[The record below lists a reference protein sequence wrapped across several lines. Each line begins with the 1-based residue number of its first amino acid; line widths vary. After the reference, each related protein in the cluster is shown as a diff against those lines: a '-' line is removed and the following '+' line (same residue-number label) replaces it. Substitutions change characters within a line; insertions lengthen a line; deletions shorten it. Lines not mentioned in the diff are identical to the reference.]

1 METKTCTKCFIE
13 KPFSDFYK
21 AKLGKYGLTSICKTC
36 SNAATKIWND
46 NNKERV
52 KENQRKYVAANRE
65 KVREKDRKYKH
76 THRELVNERSKIY
89 KQTHP
94 EKVKKYKDEHREQ
107 DNLRA
112 RKRYAKNIE
121 KERQRSREK
130 YIRNKAQKQEYQKK
144 YFAERPGLRQ
154 ERKRTRRA
162 REKQAEGNITK
173 KEWNELVDRF
183 NHTCLRCGRTN
194 IKLTLDHVIPLTCGG
209 SHTIDNAQPLCGSC
223 NSIKHTNIIDYRQQA
238 HPD

>member
-13 KPFSDFYK
+13 KQLSDFYK
-21 AKLGKYGLTSICKTC
+21 AKLGKYGLTAICKTC

-107 DNLRA
+107 DNLYHRI
-112 RKRYAKNIE
+112 RYAENIE
-121 KERQRSREK
+121 KERQRSKDK
-130 YIRNKAQKQEYQKK
+130 YIRDKVHVQEYNKNYHATHQ
-144 YFAERPGLRQ
+144 GLRQ
-154 ERKRTRRA
+154 EYKRKYRA
-162 REKQAEGNITK
+162 RRKNAEGYITK
-173 KEWNELVDRF
+173 KEWDELLDRF
-183 NHTCLRCGRTN
+183 NHTCLRCGRTD
-194 IKLTLDHVIPLTCGG
+194 IKLTLDHVIPLTRGG
-209 SHTIDNAQPLCGSC
+209 SHTIDNAQPLCISC